1 MGRRVTI
8 ADVAERAG
16 VSYQTVS
23 RVINDKPDV
32 SPNTRRRVQEII
44 AQTGYRPSRIARSL
58 ATARTATIGFVVPD
72 IANPFFSDIAL
83 GVEQFAYERGYGVLL
98 CNTNEDPASETDVLL
113 MLEDK
118 QVDGVIVCGL
128 RQESAPLRAALARF
142 RAVVLVNRQLD
153 DVTLPAVLMDDAD
166 GGYQATRHLLQSGR
180 RAIGFVAGPPSSYSG
195 ARRMQGYRRALV
207 EVGIDDHPD
216 WVRYCRPG
224 VDGGA
229 ETARALLT
237 ASPEVTALFCYND
250 LVAVGAS
257 RACAELGLAVPD
269 DVAIVGFD
277 DIRLAALVSPA
288 LTTCRV
294 PRVEMGG
301 MAMEML
307 LKQIDGGGAVTNAT
321 DNATD
326 DVIMIHPKLVIRA
339 SAP

>member
-32 SPNTRRRVQEII
+32 SPDTRRRVQEII

-58 ATARTATIGFVVPD
+58 ATARTATIGLVVPD

-83 GVEQFAYERGYGVLL
+83 GVEQLAYERNYGVLL
-98 CNTNEDPASETDVLL
+98 CNTNEDPAMETDVLL

-128 RQESAPLRAALARF
+128 RQESALLRAALARF

-153 DVTLPAVLMDDAD
+153 GVALPAVLVDDAD

-180 RAIGFVAGPPSSYSG
+180 SEIGFVAGPPSSYSG
-195 ARRMQGYRRALV
+195 ARRMQGYRQALAEAGV
-207 EVGIDDHPD
+207 QEQPG
-216 WVRYCRPG
+216 WVHHCRPG
-224 VDGGA
+224 VDSGMEA
-229 ETARALLT
+229 TRDLLT
-237 ASPEVTALFCYND
+237 AAPKLSALFCYND

-307 LKQIDGGGAVTNAT
+307 LKQIDGDGAVGNVTADT
-321 DNATD
+321 
-326 DVIMIHPKLVIRA
+326 ISIHPKLVIRD
-339 SAP
+339 SAPG

>member
-32 SPNTRRRVQEII
+32 SPDTRRRVQEII
-44 AQTGYRPSRIARSL
+44 TQIGYRPSRIARSL

-83 GVEQFAYERGYGVLL
+83 GVEQFAYEHGYGVLL
-98 CNTNEDPASETDVLL
+98 CNTNEDPVSETDVLL

-118 QVDGVIVCGL
+118 QVDGVIACGL
-128 RQESAPLRAALARF
+128 RQESASLRSALERF

-153 DVTLPAVLMDDAD
+153 GVPLPAVLVDDVA
-166 GGYQATRHLLQSGR
+166 GGYLATRHLLQSGR
-180 RAIGFVAGPPSSYSG
+180 RAIGFVAGPASSYSG
-195 ARRMQGYRRALV
+195 ARRMQGYRRALAEAGV
-207 EVGIDDHPD
+207 EEGSA
-216 WVRYCRPG
+216 WVRHCRPG

-229 ETARALLT
+229 KATRELL
-237 ASPEVTALFCYND
+237 AAAPEISALFCYND
-250 LVAVGAS
+250 LVAVGAL
-257 RACAELGLAVPD
+257 RACAELELTTPD
-269 DVAIVGFD
+269 DVTIVGYD

-294 PRVEMGG
+294 PRVVLGG
-301 MAMEML
+301 MAMEIL
-307 LKQIDGGGAVTNAT
+307 LKQIDGGHPAMNASE
-321 DNATD
+321 
-326 DVIMIHPKLVIRA
+326 DVIVIQPELVIRA
-339 SAP
+339 SAPA